1 MLDFWVLIYHTVYWM
16 KSECKDSYH
25 QDPNSWFD
33 TPTYIHMTH
42 KCNISASSNYP
53 ISNHTITFTYFQSFS
68 WDDGTADYYIQPF
81 CEFGAYGYWSIQREY
96 SIILLWYV
104 LLYYDGTMWL
114 THTHKFVINL
124 LTVIWSCFPAVFANW
139 FTECDLQCN
148 CKLLLFA
155 PTSLSLSLPVGFY
168 CSIFTMLG
176 HSYWILFSMWTKL
189 SGSCCCDSC
198 FIQCQ
203 LFEGTYARSLTKY
216 SFSFPSIITGITHVQ
231 RSNCKLL
238 FRSRRLLALF
248 FYNCASIEKSLAWQS
263 FMSLSILLHV
273 VHSLFR
279 LHLRPAN
286 QQWVIMSN
294 L

>member
-1 MLDFWVLIYHTVYWM
+1 MQYISLVQLPDLQSYNHLHLLPILLLGWWNCRLLHSALLRVWSLLMLSHPAWVL
-16 KSECKDSYH
+16 
-25 QDPNSWFD
+25 
-33 TPTYIHMTH
+33 
-42 KCNISASSNYP
+42 
-53 ISNHTITFTYFQSFS
+53 NH
-68 WDDGTADYYIQPF
+68 
-81 CEFGAYGYWSIQREY
+81 
-96 SIILLWYV
+96 IIMICAI
-104 LLYYDGTMWL
+104 YYDGTMWL

-124 LTVIWSCFPAVFANW
+124 LTVIWSCLPAVFANW